1 MKYLVVLMWPAGLAL
16 IVCIAALLAR
26 SETRAASAVR
36 TGRAVPVPSAVRA
49 GQRAL
54 RRASPW
60 GGRIVELAA
69 IVAVGA
75 LLVYGVMWLLG
86 QLVVPHGGSIDR
98 PIYHWTV
105 EHRVHLWA
113 SVMKRLTKIGDTWTT
128 WGAAGAAAVCLAV
141 VRKDRKWLPVVT
153 FIAVIVVDHY
163 TTKALRGTFH
173 RLGPP
178 DSPLGTYPSGGC
190 DRVIAFYGVIFYF
203 LWRDFSGRRVTAI
216 WAAAAVAALAFN
228 EAYTRAYL
236 TLHWFTDVLSGLLYG
251 SLLLAVFIIALRV
264 VETPVPTAEA
274 SAGWVEGAAGSGEA
288 LDQRTGYAAG

>member
-1 MKYLVVLMWPAGLAL
+1 MVLIWPAVLAA
-16 IVCIAALLAR
+16 IVCVAALLAR
-26 SETRAASAVR
+26 AQASTER
-36 TGRAVPVPSAVRA
+36 TSRSRRSLPVPRAVMSAR
-49 GQRAL
+49 RAL
-54 RRASPW
+54 RRASPV
-60 GGRIVELAA
+60 GASVVELGA
-69 IVAVGA
+69 VVVVGA

-98 PIYHWTV
+98 PIYHFTV
-105 EHRVHLWA
+105 HHRVHFWA

-141 VRKDRKWLPVVT
+141 VRKDRKWLPVII

-163 TTKALRGTFH
+163 TTKVLRSTFH

-190 DRVIAFYGVIFYF
+190 DRVIEFYGVILYF

-216 WAAAAVAALAFN
+216 WAAAGVAALGFN
-228 EAYTRAYL
+228 EAYSRAYL

-251 SLLLAVFIIALRV
+251 TLLLAVFIIAVRV
-264 VETPVPTAEA
+264 VEAPLPSAEP
-274 SAGWVEGAAGSGEA
+274 SPGWVEDGET
-288 LDQRTGYAAG
+288 LHQRQSYAAG

>member
-1 MKYLVVLMWPAGLAL
+1 MEYLVVLIWPAGLAV
-16 IVCIAALLAR
+16 IVCVAALLAR
-26 SETRAASAVR
+26 SEPRAARAPR
-36 TGRAVPVPSAVRA
+36 TGRSLPVPSALRA

-54 RRASPW
+54 RRASPR

-75 LLVYGVMWLLG
+75 LLVYGVMLLLG

-98 PIYHWTV
+98 PIYHWTIH
-105 EHRVHLWA
+105 HRVGFWSSL
-113 SVMKRLTKIGDTWTT
+113 MKRLTKIGDTWTT

-141 VRKDRKWLPVVT
+141 VRKERKWLPVIV

-163 TTKALRGTFH
+163 TTKALRDTFH
-173 RLGPP
+173 RPGPP

-190 DRVIAFYGVIFYF
+190 DRVIEFYGVIFYF
-203 LWRDFSGRRVTAI
+203 LWKDFSGRRVTAI
-216 WAAAAVAALAFN
+216 WAAAGVAALAFN
-228 EAYTRAYL
+228 EAYSRAYL

-251 SLLLAVFIIALRV
+251 ALLLAVFIIALRV
-264 VETPVPTAEA
+264 VETPLPSAETAP
-274 SAGWVEGAAGSGEA
+274 GWAEGARSSGEA